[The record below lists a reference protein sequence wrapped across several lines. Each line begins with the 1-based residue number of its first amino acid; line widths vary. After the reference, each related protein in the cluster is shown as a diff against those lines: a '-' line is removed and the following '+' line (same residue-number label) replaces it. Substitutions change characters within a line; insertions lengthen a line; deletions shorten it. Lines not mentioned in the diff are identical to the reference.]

1 MKDLPVRTLIAV
13 LLIGLLCLVAWFGGW
28 VQAAVLGLFT
38 VAAVYEMFTI
48 FVKRG
53 IRPAV
58 LPQIL
63 LGGSM
68 FAVMYKFGAR
78 FILPMA
84 AAAFVAIMV
93 ERILNARRTN
103 EDLIASLA
111 LLVYPVS
118 LLACFGLVGF
128 GLNDISRAAFLCI
141 FAGPCMADNTAY
153 MVGSLFGKHKLCPY
167 ISPNKTV
174 EGAVSGVV
182 GGALGG
188 VIVYFAQKLWGL
200 DVSLVTLIAVCFIA
214 GIVGQFGDLLA
225 STFKRWA
232 GVKDYSNLFPGHG
245 GVMDRLDSAM
255 VAAPIVAVAFAF
267 FI

>member
-78 FILPMA
+78 FILPLA

-103 EDLIASLA
+103 EDLIA
-111 LLVYPVS
+111 
-118 LLACFGLVGF
+118 
-128 GLNDISRAAFLCI
+128 
-141 FAGPCMADNTAY
+141 
-153 MVGSLFGKHKLCPY
+153 
-167 ISPNKTV
+167 
-174 EGAVSGVV
+174 
-182 GGALGG
+182 
-188 VIVYFAQKLWGL
+188 
-200 DVSLVTLIAVCFIA
+200 
-214 GIVGQFGDLLA
+214 
-225 STFKRWA
+225 
-232 GVKDYSNLFPGHG
+232 
-245 GVMDRLDSAM
+245 
-255 VAAPIVAVAFAF
+255 
-267 FI
+267 

>member
-128 GLNDISRAAFLCI
+128 GRNDISRAAFLCI

-188 VIVYFAQKLWGL
+188 VIVYFAQN
-200 DVSLVTLIAVCFIA
+200 S
-214 GIVGQFGDLLA
+214 GDLTFLSLLLLQYA
-225 STFKRWA
+225 SSRASLGSSEICLHPHSNA
-232 GVKDYSNLFPGHG
+232 GQVLKITAIFSP
-245 GVMDRLDSAM
+245 VT
-255 VAAPIVAVAFAF
+255 AA
-267 FI
+267 

>member
-103 EDLIASLA
+103 EDLIASA
-111 LLVYPVS
+111 ETIFRVQHS
-118 LLACFGLVGF
+118 F
-128 GLNDISRAAFLCI
+128 AFLPVHAWLTTPHTWSVDC
-141 FAGPCMADNTAY
+141 
-153 MVGSLFGKHKLCPY
+153 
-167 ISPNKTV
+167 
-174 EGAVSGVV
+174 
-182 GGALGG
+182 
-188 VIVYFAQKLWGL
+188 
-200 DVSLVTLIAVCFIA
+200 
-214 GIVGQFGDLLA
+214 LA
-225 STFKRWA
+225 SINSVPT
-232 GVKDYSNLFPGHG
+232 
-245 GVMDRLDSAM
+245 SALIKLLR
-255 VAAPIVAVAFAF
+255 AQ
-267 FI
+267 

>member
-13 LLIGLLCLVAWFGGW
+13 LLIGLLCLVVWFGGW

-111 LLVYPVS
+111 LLVYPCLCLPAS
-118 LLACFGLVGF
+118 DLSGSAETIF
-128 GLNDISRAAFLCI
+128 RAQHSFAFLPAPAWLTTPHTWSVHC
-141 FAGPCMADNTAY
+141 
-153 MVGSLFGKHKLCPY
+153 
-167 ISPNKTV
+167 
-174 EGAVSGVV
+174 
-182 GGALGG
+182 
-188 VIVYFAQKLWGL
+188 
-200 DVSLVTLIAVCFIA
+200 
-214 GIVGQFGDLLA
+214 LA
-225 STFKRWA
+225 STNS
-232 GVKDYSNLFPGHG
+232 VPI
-245 GVMDRLDSAM
+245 SALIKLLR
-255 VAAPIVAVAFAF
+255 AQ
-267 FI
+267 

>member
-128 GLNDISRAAFLCI
+128 GRNDISRAAFLCI

-182 GGALGG
+182 GGALLS
-188 VIVYFAQKLWGL
+188 ILLKN
-200 DVSLVTLIAVCFIA
+200 S
-214 GIVGQFGDLLA
+214 GDLTFLSLLLLQYA
-225 STFKRWA
+225 SSRASLGSSEICLHPHSNA
-232 GVKDYSNLFPGHG
+232 GQVLKITAIFSP
-245 GVMDRLDSAM
+245 AT
-255 VAAPIVAVAFAF
+255 AA
-267 FI
+267 

>member
-128 GLNDISRAAFLCI
+128 GRNDISRAAILCI

-174 EGAVSGVV
+174 EGAVSGVSAV
-182 GGALGG
+182 LSAALLS
-188 VIVYFAQKLWGL
+188 ILLKN
-200 DVSLVTLIAVCFIA
+200 S
-214 GIVGQFGDLLA
+214 GDLTFLSLLLLQYA
-225 STFKRWA
+225 SSRASLGSSEICLHPHSNA
-232 GVKDYSNLFPGHG
+232 GQVLKITAIFSP
-245 GVMDRLDSAM
+245 VT
-255 VAAPIVAVAFAF
+255 AA
-267 FI
+267 

>member
-13 LLIGLLCLVAWFGGW
+13 LLIGLLCLVVWFGAGFRR
-28 VQAAVLGLFT
+28 LFSDFSQLQLS
-38 VAAVYEMFTI
+38 MKCSRSLS
-48 FVKRG
+48 KR

-78 FILPMA
+78 FILPLA

-128 GLNDISRAAFLCI
+128 GRNDISRAAFLCI
-141 FAGPCMADNTAY
+141 LPVPAWLTTPHTWSVHC
-153 MVGSLFGKHKLCPY
+153 
-167 ISPNKTV
+167 
-174 EGAVSGVV
+174 
-182 GGALGG
+182 
-188 VIVYFAQKLWGL
+188 
-200 DVSLVTLIAVCFIA
+200 
-214 GIVGQFGDLLA
+214 LA
-225 STFKRWA
+225 STNS
-232 GVKDYSNLFPGHG
+232 VPI
-245 GVMDRLDSAM
+245 SALIKLLR
-255 VAAPIVAVAFAF
+255 AQ
-267 FI
+267 

>member
-13 LLIGLLCLVAWFGGW
+13 LLIGLLCLVVWFGGW

-128 GLNDISRAAFLCI
+128 GRNDISRAAFLCI

-153 MVGSLFGKHKLCPY
+153 MVGSLFGKHKL
-167 ISPNKTV
+167 
-174 EGAVSGVV
+174 
-182 GGALGG
+182 L
-188 VIVYFAQKLWGL
+188 
-200 DVSLVTLIAVCFIA
+200 SLIHI
-214 GIVGQFGDLLA
+214 
-225 STFKRWA
+225 
-232 GVKDYSNLFPGHG
+232 
-245 GVMDRLDSAM
+245 
-255 VAAPIVAVAFAF
+255 
-267 FI
+267 

>member
-13 LLIGLLCLVAWFGGW
+13 LLIGLLCLVVWFGGW

-78 FILPMA
+78 FILPMT

-103 EDLIASLA
+103 EDLIACAARLPRVSA
-111 LLVYPVS
+111 CLLRTCRVRPK
-118 LLACFGLVGF
+118 
-128 GLNDISRAAFLCI
+128 R
-141 FAGPCMADNTAY
+141 
-153 MVGSLFGKHKLCPY
+153 
-167 ISPNKTV
+167 
-174 EGAVSGVV
+174 
-182 GGALGG
+182 
-188 VIVYFAQKLWGL
+188 YFACSIPLHFCR
-200 DVSLVTLIAVCFIA
+200 SL
-214 GIVGQFGDLLA
+214 
-225 STFKRWA
+225 
-232 GVKDYSNLFPGHG
+232 HG
-245 GVMDRLDSAM
+245 
-255 VAAPIVAVAFAF
+255 
-267 FI
+267 

>member
-128 GLNDISRAAFLCI
+128 GRNDISRAAFLCI

-182 GGALGG
+182 GGALG
-188 VIVYFAQKLWGL
+188 
-200 DVSLVTLIAVCFIA
+200 VSLVTLIAVCFIA